1 MHTLIARRGRGR
13 TADRP
18 DKDGPP
24 GRTVGP
30 GIAMLGGVA
39 SDAVSGRASQI
50 RARDRNCRERSLQKT
65 QLIRAEAVK
74 TVQKESRA

>member
-1 MHTLIARRGRGR
+1 MYTLIAKQGRGR
-13 TADRP
+13 TEVSP

-24 GRTVGP
+24 GRAVGP
-30 GIAMLGGVA
+30 GIATQSGVA

-65 QLIRAEAVK
+65 H
-74 TVQKESRA
+74 